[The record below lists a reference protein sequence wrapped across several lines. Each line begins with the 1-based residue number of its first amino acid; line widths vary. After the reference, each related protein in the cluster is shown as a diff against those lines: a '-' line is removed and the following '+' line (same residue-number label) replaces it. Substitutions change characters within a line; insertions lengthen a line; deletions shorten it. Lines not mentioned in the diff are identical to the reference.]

1 MGRETPAACG
11 LGTEWTEDRGYVLCL
26 HHVLQRLLRY
36 SPSSS
41 RPCPCLRA
49 TNPNATRERRRGE
62 RERLTSPRSPR
73 PRLALPPPWAGRKRV
88 RGWSTRSCQSRPR
101 RLRSR
106 RREATRTRGALC
118 PSPAASSIGPRR
130 VWLSPPLA
138 MLLGGF
144 EPRSG
149 AGRSGS
155 CGAGFDDEFFW
166 RRKAEEYSYRNIEWW
181 AGSDLDVHDG
191 P

>member
-49 TNPNATRERRRGE
+49 TNPHATRERRRGE

-138 MLLGGF
+138 KLPQCCWVVLSRDLELADLGAA
-144 EPRSG
+144 EPDSMMNFFGEERLRSTVTG
-149 AGRSGS
+149 
-155 CGAGFDDEFFW
+155 
-166 RRKAEEYSYRNIEWW
+166 I
-181 AGSDLDVHDG
+181 
-191 P
+191 